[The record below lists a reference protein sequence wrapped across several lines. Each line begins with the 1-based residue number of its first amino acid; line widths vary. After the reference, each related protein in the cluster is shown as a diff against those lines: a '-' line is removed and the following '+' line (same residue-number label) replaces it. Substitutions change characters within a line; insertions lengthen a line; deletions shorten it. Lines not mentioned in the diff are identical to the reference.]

1 MIVFDRTDFDMT
13 VRGALA
19 AASPV
24 AAVKAAYARIRAYEA
39 IDPAVWVAL
48 VPEEQALAAARAL
61 EAAGPLGKPLYGVPF
76 AVKDNID
83 TVGLPTT
90 AACPAYAYQP
100 AEDAPVVARLKAA
113 GAILVGRTNMDQFAT
128 GLVGTRSPHGAPR
141 CVVDRDYISGGSS
154 SGSAVAVAAGL
165 VAFALGTDT
174 AGSGRV
180 PAAFNTIVG
189 IKPTRGLLSTRGVV
203 PACASLDCVT
213 VFARTVGD
221 GDRVRRV
228 AQGFDPADPWSRTAR
243 PVPLS
248 PCPRIGVLAP
258 ADRDFA
264 GDHAAAA
271 LYAAAIDRA
280 RDLGWDVVEIDYAP
294 FREAAAL
301 LYAGPWVA
309 EREAAVGD
317 VIRAKASDCD
327 PTVAGI
333 VLGGDRYSAR
343 DAFDGIARLKALR
356 RRAEGQWETMDA
368 LLLPTAPTQ
377 YRVADVV
384 ADPIRLNATL
394 GLYTNFVNLFDLAA
408 VAVPAG
414 ARPPGGEKGGLP
426 FGVTLIGPAFSDD
439 ALAGLGDALH
449 RSCDDAGPPV
459 RGHDGTVHL
468 AVVGAH
474 LRGQPL
480 SHQLSDRGAAFLR
493 TDRTAPDYRLYAL
506 AGAAPAKPGLVRVPG
521 YQGPGLEVEVW
532 ALSHAAFGAVTEEV
546 PPPLAIGTVTL
557 ADGARVKGFVC
568 EPAGLDGAEE
578 ITRYGGWRAWRAART
593 PPEPNSSVG

>member
-1 MIVFDRTDFDMT
+1 MTTFDGTAFDMT
-13 VRGALA
+13 VRGAVA

-24 AAVKAAYARIRAYEA
+24 AAVTAAYARIRAYQA

-48 VPEEQALAAARAL
+48 VPEDQALAAARAL
-61 EAAGPLGKPLYGVPF
+61 EAEGPLGKPLYGVPF

-141 CVVDRDYISGGSS
+141 CVVDRAYISGGSS
-154 SGSAVAVAAGL
+154 SGSGVAVAAGL

-228 AQGFDPADPWSRTAR
+228 AEGFDPADPWSRAPR
-243 PVPLS
+243 PVPLP
-248 PCPRIGVLAP
+248 PCPRIGVLAS

-264 GDHAAAA
+264 GDQAAAA

-280 RDLGWDVVEIDYAP
+280 RGLGWDVVEIDYAP
-294 FREAAAL
+294 FRDAAAL
-301 LYAGPWVA
+301 LYTGPWVA
-309 EREAAVGD
+309 ERAVAVGD
-317 VIRAKASDCD
+317 FIRANASACD

-356 RRAEGQWETMDA
+356 RQAERQWETMDA

-377 YRVADVV
+377 YRVADVE
-384 ADPIRLNATL
+384 ADPVRLNATL

-408 VAVPAG
+408 VAVPG
-414 ARPPGGEKGGLP
+414 GVRPPGGEKGGLP
-426 FGVTLIGPAFSDD
+426 FGVTLIGPAFSDG
-439 ALAGLGDALH
+439 ALANLGDTLH
-449 RSCDDAGPPV
+449 RSRDDAAPLV

-480 SHQLSDRGAAFLR
+480 SHHLSQRGAAFLR

-506 AGAAPAKPGLVRVPG
+506 ADTVPAKPGLVHTPG

-532 ALSHAAFGAVTEEV
+532 ALSHAAFGAVTAEV

-557 ADGARVKGFVC
+557 ADGRTIKGFVC

-578 ITRYGGWRAWRAART
+578 ITGYGGWRAWRAARM
-593 PPEPNSSVG
+593 PPAP